1 MSDTRK
7 NDYKGTLNLPQT
19 SFSMKADLVNREPQ
33 FLRIWDKLDV
43 YGRLRQLRKGGER
56 FLLHDGPP
64 YASGDIHIGTGLNKV
79 LKDIVVRYRSM
90 TGRDAPYVPGWDCH
104 GLPIEHKV
112 MTELGE
118 QARSMDKMEIRRRC
132 RNYALKYVERHKQQ
146 FRRLGGIG
154 AWDAPYLTLNPEYE
168 AGVIDIFAD
177 LVRGGYIY
185 KSLKPIHWCM
195 TCETALAEA
204 ELEYSDDES
213 PSIFVKF
220 TMLDDVADLFPAA
233 GSLPVSVV
241 IWTTTPWTLPAN
253 MSVAVHPMFD
263 YAAVRVRS
271 SAVAADP
278 NTKRDEVLILAA
290 GLVDDVMK
298 QVGIEH
304 CEALGTVK
312 GSRLEGRKYQHCL
325 FDRVCPIVLAEY
337 VTLTDTGLVHN
348 APGHGEEDYRTGV
361 KYGLEILSPVDSRG
375 RYTEQAGDLHGKR
388 VFDANPIIIQRLRE
402 KGLLLKSG
410 TVMHSYPHCWR
421 CKKPVIFRAT
431 EQWFVNV
438 SHNDLRQAALR
449 EINKVNWL
457 PDWGQTRI
465 RGMVEQRPDWCIS
478 RQRVWGIPIPAFYCE
493 KCGAIALEY
502 ETVAAVRD
510 LFAKKGS
517 DSWFTTDASE
527 ILPAGYKCRTCGA
540 SEFRKET
547 DIFDVWFE
555 SGSSHR
561 AVCKRGGLGWP
572 ADLYLEGTDQ
582 HRGWFQLSLLTAVGA
597 DGKAPF
603 RTVLTHGFVVDEK
616 GQKMSK
622 SLGNFVSVEDVLKR
636 FGGDIFRLWV
646 SSVDYRQDINLSFS
660 LIDHL
665 SNGYR
670 RIRNTFR
677 YLLGNLHGFDP
688 AADRVDHSQMPE
700 IDRWALSRAHSLLDQ
715 CKAAYDAY
723 EFHRVFHLAH
733 NFCAVDMSS
742 FYLDVLKDRLYTSG
756 AKSIAR
762 RSAQTVLCEVLDIL
776 IKTLAP
782 IMVYTVEDAWQEAR
796 QYAGGAESPHLELM
810 PETRADWIDK
820 DLEARWERLLSV
832 RDQVARETEKLRNAG
847 TIGSSMEASIILYTA
862 DGQLLSLLRQYE
874 RSLAEILIVSEV
886 AIADAEPQGAA
897 AGVDLPAL
905 KVKVARSPYAK
916 CQRCWNLRESVGA
929 DSRNPDL
936 CDRCVAV
943 VQSLRMKK

>member
-1 MSDTRK
+1 MPDTRK
-7 NDYKGTLNLPQT
+7 SDYKATLNLPQT
-19 SFSMKADLVNREPQ
+19 SFSMKADLVNREPG
-33 FLRIWDKLDV
+33 FLKLWDSMDV
-43 YGRLRQLRKGGER
+43 YGRLRALRKGCER

-79 LKDIVVRYRSM
+79 LKDVVVRYRSM

-112 MTELGE
+112 MSELGE

-132 RNYALKYVERHKQQ
+132 RAYALKYVERHKQQ

-177 LVRGGYIY
+177 LVRGGYVY
-185 KSLKPIHWCM
+185 KNLKPIHWCM

-220 TMLDDVADLFPAA
+220 TMIDSVADLFPAVDA
-233 GSLPVSVV
+233 LPISVL

-253 MSVAVHPMFD
+253 QAVALHPFFD
-263 YAAVRVRS
+263 YAAVRVRP
-271 SAVAADP
+271 SAVAIDP

-290 GLVDDVMK
+290 DLVDDVMK

-304 CEALGTVK
+304 YEVLGKVK
-312 GSRLEGRKYQHCL
+312 GSQLEGRKYRHCL
-325 FDRVCPIVLAEY
+325 FDKVCPIVLAEY
-337 VTLTDTGLVHN
+337 VALTDTGCVHT

-375 RYTEQAGDLHGKR
+375 RYTEQAGDLQGKQ
-388 VFDANPIIIQRLRE
+388 VFEANPIIIQRLQE
-402 KGLLLKSG
+402 KGLLLKSS
-410 TVMHSYPHCWR
+410 TITHSYPHCWR

-431 EQWFVNV
+431 EQWFVSV
-438 SHNDLRQAALR
+438 SHNDLRQAALL
-449 EINKVNWL
+449 EIGKVQWL

-465 RGMVEQRPDWCIS
+465 REMVEQRPDWCIS
-478 RQRVWGIPIPAFYCE
+478 RQRAWGIPIPAFYCE

-527 ILPAGYKCRTCGA
+527 ILPAGYTCRKCGGRN
-540 SEFRKET
+540 FRKET

-597 DGKAPF
+597 DGKAPYK
-603 RTVLTHGFVVDEK
+603 TVLTHGFVVDEK

-646 SSVDYRQDINLSFS
+646 SSVDYRQDINLSFN
-660 LIDHL
+660 LIEHL

-688 AADRVDHSQMPE
+688 AADRVDYSRMPE

-723 EFHRVFHLAH
+723 EFHRVFHLVH
-733 NFCAVDMSS
+733 NFCTVDMSS

-756 AKSIAR
+756 AKSVPR
-762 RSAQTVLCEVLDIL
+762 RSAQTALCEVLNIL

-782 IMVYTVEDAWQEAR
+782 ILVYTVEDAWQEAR
-796 QYAGGAESPHLELM
+796 RYIGGAESPHLELM
-810 PETRADWIDK
+810 PETRTELIDK
-820 DLEARWERLLSV
+820 NLEARWQRLLNV
-832 RDQVARETEKLRNAG
+832 RDEVAREIEKLRNAG
-847 TIGSSMEASIILYTA
+847 EIGSSMEASVVLHAA
-862 DGQLLSLLRQYE
+862 DAELLGLLRQYE
-874 RSLAEILIVSEV
+874 GSLAEIFIVSRV
-886 AIADAEPQGAA
+886 VIAGEAPEGAA

-905 KVKVARSPYAK
+905 RMKVGRSPYAK

-943 VQSLRMKK
+943 VQS